1 MLQSA
6 TERRR
11 EISMNATERAEIL
24 TSVWWAGVHAVAG
37 QASVAASLETAPIP
51 RPDLILAVGK
61 AAVSMAR
68 AAHARFPGG
77 RTLAITKAGHAEP
90 GSVHRDRSFEIL
102 QSAHPVPDITS
113 LTAGARLLAEVVAAP
128 PGSHLLLLV
137 SGGASSLVEVPR
149 PGLTLADIASL
160 NRALLAS
167 GKDIGVMNAERS
179 QYSMIKGGG
188 LLARFGGARVTILAI
203 SDTRGD
209 SVATIGS
216 GIGLG
221 LPRQALVAE
230 TRIVASN
237 TVARAAAAAKARAL
251 GWAVRDYGEVLY
263 DDVAACAD
271 LIADRLPQRP
281 GLTLWGGEP
290 TVILPPDPGRGGRNQ
305 ALALHL
311 AGRIAGIADLS
322 LLVAG
327 TDGNDGPTEAAG
339 GLVDG
344 ATWAQG
350 ADAALTRADSGRFLA
365 ARAALFTTGPTG
377 TNVMDLALALRG

>member
-1 MLQSA
+1 
-6 TERRR
+6 
-11 EISMNATERAEIL
+11 MNATERAEIL
-24 TSVWWAGVHAVAG
+24 TAVWWAGVHAVAG
-37 QASVAASLETAPIP
+37 QGSVVASLETAPIP

-61 AAVSMAR
+61 AAVAMAR
-68 AAHARFPGG
+68 AAHDRFPGS
-77 RTLAITKAGHAEP
+77 RTLAITKTGHVASGPFEP
-90 GSVHRDRSFEIL
+90 GQPFAPGQPFEIL
-102 QSAHPVPDITS
+102 LAAHPVPDASS

-149 PGLTLADIASL
+149 PGLTLTDLASL

-167 GKDIGVMNAERS
+167 GKDIGAMNAERT

-188 LLARFGGARVTILAI
+188 LLARFGGARVTVLAI

-216 GIGLG
+216 GIGLC
-221 LPRQALVAE
+221 LPRPGLVTE

-237 TVARAAAAAKARAL
+237 TVARAAAAAMARAL
-251 GWAVRDYGEVLY
+251 GLAVLDWGEVLY

-271 LIADRLPQRP
+271 LIAQGVPQGP

-290 TVILPPDPGRGGRNQ
+290 TVILPPEPGRGGRNQ

-311 AGRIAGIADLS
+311 AGRIAGVADLS

-339 GLVDG
+339 ALVDG

-350 ADAALTRADSGRFLA
+350 AEPALTRADSGSFLGD
-365 ARAALFTTGPTG
+365 RAALFTTGPTG
-377 TNVMDLALALRG
+377 TNVMDLVLALRG